1 MKYLKQFRWIL
12 CITVL
17 SVLMT
22 LPVLCMADIQTPVLK
37 KAYADGN
44 NIRVVWDP
52 VDGAAGYRV
61 YRKSIDDWK
70 AVAVVWNTA
79 EYLDSNISK
88 DITYTYTV
96 RCVNSSG
103 SLISSYDRNGVKCCI
118 SSGSSSSSNI
128 STPVL
133 TGASSEGS
141 GIRVR
146 WNKVSGATG
155 YRVYR
160 KSTGNWK
167 AIANIGNVD
176 NYLDSGVTA
185 GTTYT
190 YTVRCLNMSG
200 QLISSYDRQG
210 VSAKYT
216 TTTGANN
223 LATPTLVKA
232 STDGSKVV
240 VQWNKVSGSAG
251 YRVYRKTTGNWEA
264 IKNVGDVN
272 SYTDTNVSNGVT
284 YTYTIRCLNKSG
296 QLISSY
302 DRNGI
307 SVTVSGSSKSGTLST
322 PVLVSA
328 SAEGSWIRVRWNAVS
343 GAAGYRIYRKSTGN
357 WQAIADIGSTSSYLD
372 NGVSAGSTYTYT
384 VRCLNKSGQLVSS
397 YDHTGVSVTAFG
409 SSKSGELS
417 TPVLVGASAEGSGV
431 RVSWNIVQGAAGY
444 RVYRKSTGNWKAIVD
459 IGNTNSYLDNGVASG
474 STYTYTV
481 RCLDKSGQLI
491 SSYDHAGV
499 SINYSGKTPTELPT
513 PVLTSVTAEGTW
525 LRVKW
530 QAVSGATGYRIFR
543 KTTGNWQAIDNVGNV
558 NSYLD
563 TNVKAGVKYT
573 YTVRCLIN
581 SSLVSSFDRAGVTG
595 FVPNDWIKVGKTWKY
610 YDENGNYIKS
620 SPLIGG
626 HSKKDLTS
634 LKDKNNDFIAWMDI
648 PGTNVSHPV
657 VHSDNV
663 EWYLNRNFEGKS
675 SKDGTLLSLGK
686 CNWRNPSR
694 NIVIYGHHVE
704 GSGDRMFKALLK
716 YKKESYYKE
725 HPYIYLDSM
734 YWNGRY
740 KIFAVFDMLEGTI
753 DPSKTSFAS
762 NKEFSNFVAKAKK
775 MSYYDTGVTP
785 GENANII
792 TLVTCDRYYKP
803 GVGRLIVMAVRN

>member
-1 MKYLKQFRWIL
+1 M
-12 CITVL
+12 
-17 SVLMT
+17 
-22 LPVLCMADIQTPVLK
+22 
-37 KAYADGN
+37 
-44 NIRVVWDP
+44 
-52 VDGAAGYRV
+52 
-61 YRKSIDDWK
+61 
-70 AVAVVWNTA
+70 
-79 EYLDSNISK
+79 
-88 DITYTYTV
+88 
-96 RCVNSSG
+96 
-103 SLISSYDRNGVKCCI
+103 
-118 SSGSSSSSNI
+118 
-128 STPVL
+128 
-133 TGASSEGS
+133 
-141 GIRVR
+141 
-146 WNKVSGATG
+146 
-155 YRVYR
+155 
-160 KSTGNWK
+160 
-167 AIANIGNVD
+167 
-176 NYLDSGVTA
+176 
-185 GTTYT
+185 
-190 YTVRCLNMSG
+190 
-200 QLISSYDRQG
+200 
-210 VSAKYT
+210 
-216 TTTGANN
+216 
-223 LATPTLVKA
+223 
-232 STDGSKVV
+232 
-240 VQWNKVSGSAG
+240 
-251 YRVYRKTTGNWEA
+251 
-264 IKNVGDVN
+264 
-272 SYTDTNVSNGVT
+272 T

-322 PVLVSA
+322 PVLVGA
-328 SAEGSWIRVRWNAVS
+328 SAEGSGVRVRWNAVS

-384 VRCLNKSGQLVSS
+384 VRCL
-397 YDHTGVSVTAFG
+397 
-409 SSKSGELS
+409 
-417 TPVLVGASAEGSGV
+417 
-431 RVSWNIVQGAAGY
+431 
-444 RVYRKSTGNWKAIVD
+444 
-459 IGNTNSYLDNGVASG
+459 
-474 STYTYTV
+474 
-481 RCLDKSGQLI
+481 DKSGQLI

-513 PVLTSVTAEGTW
+513 PVLTSVTAEGTG

-543 KTTGNWQAIDNVGNV
+543 KTTGNWQAIDNVGNI

-581 SSLVSSFDRAGVTG
+581 TSLVSSFDRAGVTG

-704 GSGDRMFKALLK
+704 GGGDRMFKALLK
-716 YKKESYYKE
+716 YKNEGYYKD
-725 HPYIYLDSM
+725 HQYIYLDSM

-785 GENANII
+785 NENANII

-803 GVGRLIVMAVRN
+803 GVGRLIVMAVKY